1 MKKVDH
7 DNVVRLLDVYQTNNN
22 MYIVTEFCEDG
33 DLRSYI
39 KKKKKLA
46 ESEAIRI
53 LKNIL
58 SGFKYL
64 HEK

>member
-53 LKNIL
+53 LKDIL